1 VIALFKDEARSQAV
15 REILDHIDDALER
28 LAALKEG
35 L

>member
-1 VIALFKDEARSQAV
+1 VVALFKDEARSPAV
-15 REILDHIDDALER
+15 REILEKIDDALER